1 MSTQHCGFTAPVAST
16 TVYLFGAVH
25 STDKVRA
32 DRIRTG
38 GEQKEN
44 QPNNEMKCGALDS
57 TDL

>member
-25 STDKVRA
+25 STSKQRKGICD
-32 DRIRTG
+32 
-38 GEQKEN
+38 QKKTEEA
-44 QPNNEMKCGALDS
+44 QLSCVVLHP